1 MSGKYID
8 PEATGYEPQI
18 DNRKKHYP
26 RGVKNL
32 YCPVDGHYCEQ
43 PNCENCNFERL
54 NDER

>member
-1 MSGKYID
+1 MSGRYID
-8 PEATGYEPQI
+8 PEATGYEPQV
-18 DNRKKHYP
+18 DNKKRYYP

-54 NDER
+54 NDE